1 MTDKKEKKS
10 IINIIW
16 ISLVFSSIFIAL
28 FTGRM
33 EGLTNASFE
42 SAKTAVTLALGLV
55 GAMALWLGLVKVA
68 EDAGLMTLIARRLKP
83 VMSRLFPDV
92 PSEHPAMSAMVMN
105 MSANIMGLGNAA
117 TPLGIKAM
125 QELDKL
131 NPCKGTATNAMCLFL
146 AINTSSVTILPLG
159 VIAVRSAAGSIDP
172 GGILL
177 PSFLATSISTITAI
191 IAATFLARIDKKYS
205 SKKYLNTETTESS
218 WGDTGDLS
226 GDCKITEAA
235 RPTGWKRMLVPVFI
249 GIFILALGFEIFR
262 QISGNGGSALFLT
275 SITHWLIPFIIGLL
289 VSWGV
294 SRDVHIYESLC
305 EGAKEGFN
313 VALKIIPFLV
323 AILVAIGM
331 FRASGAL
338 DILTSLLSPVTGVI
352 GMPPETLPMAI
363 VRPLSGSGAF
373 GVMSDLVAREPDSLS
388 AFIASTM
395 QGSTE
400 TTFYVLAIYFGA
412 VQITRIRHAVLA
424 ALIAD
429 GAGILAAV
437 FLGNMFFRG

>member
-1 MTDKKEKKS
+1 M
-10 IINIIW
+10 
-16 ISLVFSSIFIAL
+16 
-28 FTGRM
+28 
-33 EGLTNASFE
+33 
-42 SAKTAVTLALGLV
+42 
-55 GAMALWLGLVKVA
+55 
-68 EDAGLMTLIARRLKP
+68 
-83 VMSRLFPDV
+83 
-92 PSEHPAMSAMVMN
+92 
-105 MSANIMGLGNAA
+105 
-117 TPLGIKAM
+117 
-125 QELDKL
+125 
-131 NPCKGTATNAMCLFL
+131 
-146 AINTSSVTILPLG
+146 
-159 VIAVRSAAGSIDP
+159 
-172 GGILL
+172 
-177 PSFLATSISTITAI
+177 
-191 IAATFLARIDKKYS
+191 
-205 SKKYLNTETTESS
+205 
-218 WGDTGDLS
+218 
-226 GDCKITEAA
+226 
-235 RPTGWKRMLVPVFI
+235 
-249 GIFILALGFEIFR
+249 
-262 QISGNGGSALFLT
+262 
-275 SITHWLIPFIIGLL
+275 
-289 VSWGV
+289 
-294 SRDVHIYESLC
+294 
-305 EGAKEGFN
+305 
-313 VALKIIPFLV
+313 ALKIIPFLV

>member
-16 ISLVFSSIFIAL
+16 IGLVFSSIFIAL
-28 FTGRM
+28 FTGKM
-33 EGLTNASFE
+33 EALTNASFE
-42 SAKTAVTLALGLV
+42 SAKTAVTLAIGLV
-55 GAMALWLGLVKVA
+55 GAMALWLGLIRIA
-68 EDAGLMTLIARRLKP
+68 EDAGLMTVIARRLKP

-92 PSEHPAMSAMVMN
+92 PPEHPAMSAMVMN

-159 VIAVRSAAGSIDP
+159 VIAVRSAAASGDP

-177 PSFLATSISTITAI
+177 PSLLATAFSTIIAI

-205 SKKYLNTETTESS
+205 QVETIGSISFENA
-218 WGDTGDLS
+218 DNLS
-226 GDCKITEAA
+226 NDCKIIE
-235 RPTGWKRMLVPVFI
+235 PLKPIGWKRMLVPVFT
-249 GIFILALGFEIFR
+249 GVFMLALGFEILK
-262 QISGNGGSALFLT
+262 QMSGNGDSVSLLT
-275 SITHWLIPFIIGLL
+275 SITHWLIPFIMGLL
-289 VSWGV
+289 IVWGV
-294 SRDVHIYESLC
+294 SRDVHVYESLC

-338 DILTSLLSPVTGVI
+338 DILTGILSPITKII

-373 GVMSDLVAREPDSLS
+373 GVMSDLVARDPDSIS
-388 AFIASTM
+388 AFIASIM

-412 VQITRIRHAVLA
+412 VQVTHIRHAVLA

-437 FLGNMFFRG
+437 FLGNIFFRG